1 MGYTGGGPT
10 PLCGV
15 LRVPR
20 AGLQEDEV
28 RTIQN
33 LFGAIFIGPV
43 LEESVGMMLFSYNKY
58 SWLNSR
64 TVIF

>member
-28 RTIQN
+28 RTMRTCLEQ
-33 LFGAIFIGPV
+33 FFIGV
-43 LEESVGMMLFSYNKY
+43 LEE
-58 SWLNSR
+58 
-64 TVIF
+64 